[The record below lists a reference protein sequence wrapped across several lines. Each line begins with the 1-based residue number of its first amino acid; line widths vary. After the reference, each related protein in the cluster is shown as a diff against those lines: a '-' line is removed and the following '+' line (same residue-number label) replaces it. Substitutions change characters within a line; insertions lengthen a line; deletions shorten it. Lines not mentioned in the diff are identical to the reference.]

1 MNNTGL
7 TPPGLTIF
15 FLKNIMMMKRI
26 IITAVIVLFVSL
38 IASAQNIEVFPTNWW
53 VGMKMNKI
61 QLMVHGNSIGSFK
74 RVSCNYP
81 GVKITKVDRAK
92 SNNYLFI
99 DISISNV
106 AKAGKFKITCASV
119 DMVRDFNYELKPR
132 RFGKGKSFAQGI
144 TSADLIYLLMPDR
157 FSNGDPSNDKFG
169 DMNDTVVNRSIGA
182 RRHGGDL
189 KGIEQKLNYL
199 QDLGATALWLNPIV
213 QNDMPVYMESGRYNA
228 GFHGY
233 WQTEHY
239 KVDRRLGGNEAY
251 HHLIDAMH
259 NKGLKIIQD
268 VVYDFVGEKHF
279 LYKDMPDSSWFHWW
293 PTYTNTAYKD
303 QVLMDP
309 YASAIDKKIMSNGWF
324 AKHLP
329 DLNQENQQVVNF
341 LIQNSL
347 WWTEEFGLD
356 GWRMDT
362 YAYNNLEFLNKNNK
376 ALLDE
381 YPSIGIFAETWV
393 HGVPNQ
399 SFFTANKLKGIN
411 FESNL
416 PGVTDFQLNLYGIY
430 NALNQPFGWTEG
442 VNRLYTTL
450 SNDFIYKDPMKN
462 VIFLDN
468 HDVSRFYSS
477 INKDMRKYKMGIAWL
492 MTCRGIPQL
501 YYGTEILMEG
511 QTNPSDDFVRK
522 DFLGGWEEDSVD
534 KFTAAGR
541 TADENEAYNYL
552 KTFTRFRLSSSAI
565 RTGKMMQY
573 VPEEGVYVYFR
584 YDNNQTVMVV
594 MNQND
599 GEKTINLPR
608 FAERIN
614 GFTKAMDVATSTT
627 FNLSDKLSIGGKY
640 TLVLELKK

>member
-1 MNNTGL
+1 MV
-7 TPPGLTIF
+7 
-15 FLKNIMMMKRI
+15 MKRI
-26 IITAVIVLFVSL
+26 ALSFVFVIAAAF
-38 IASAQNIEVFPTNWW
+38 IAFSQSVNVYPTNWW

-61 QLMVHGNSIGSFK
+61 QLMVYGDGIGTYD

-81 GVKITKVDRAK
+81 GVKIAKVTRSK
-92 SNNYLFI
+92 NNNYLFI
-99 DISISNV
+99 DVSVSP
-106 AKAGKFKITCASV
+106 ATKPGKFKIRCAAV
-119 DMVRDFNYELKPR
+119 DMIRDFNYELKPR
-132 RFGKGKSFAQGI
+132 RPGKGKSFAQGLS
-144 TSADLIYLLMPDR
+144 SADLIYLIMPDR
-157 FSNGDPSNDKFG
+157 FSNGDVSNDKFA
-169 DMNDTVVNRSIGA
+169 DMADTICNRSIGA

-189 KGIEQKLNYL
+189 KGVEQKLDYIK
-199 QDLGATALWLNPIV
+199 DLGITALWLNPVV
-213 QNDMPVYMESGRYNA
+213 QNDMPAYMESGRYNA

-239 KVDRRLGGNEAY
+239 EVDKRLGGNEAY
-251 HHLIDAMH
+251 HQLIDAMH
-259 NKGLKIIQD
+259 SKGLKIIQD

-279 LYKDMPDSSWFHWW
+279 LYEDMPDSIWFHWW
-293 PTYTNTAYKD
+293 PSYTNTAYKD
-303 QVLMDP
+303 QTLMDP
-309 YASAIDKKIMSNGWF
+309 YASAIDKKIMSDGWF

-329 DLNQENQQVVNF
+329 DLNQENSMVANY
-341 LIQNSL
+341 LIQNSI

-362 YAYNNLEFLNKNNK
+362 YAYNNLEFLNRNNK

-381 YPSIGIFAETWV
+381 YPTLGIFAETWV

-450 SNDFIYKDPMKN
+450 SNDFIYKDATKN

-477 INKDMRKYKMGIAWL
+477 VGNDMRKYKMGIAWL

-511 QTNPSDDFVRK
+511 QTYPSDDLVRK
-522 DFLGGWEEDSVD
+522 DFPGGWKEDTVD

-541 TADENEAYNYL
+541 TAEENEAYNYL
-552 KTFTRFRLSSSAI
+552 KTFARYRLSSSAL

-573 VPEEGVYVYFR
+573 VPEDGVYVYFR
-584 YDNNQTVMVV
+584 YDKNQTVMIV
-594 MNQND
+594 MNPND
-599 GEKTINLPR
+599 GEKTINLSR
-608 FAERIN
+608 FNERIN
-614 GFTKAMDVATSTT
+614 GFAKATDIATGAT
-627 FNLSDKLSIGGKY
+627 FNLSDKLSVGGKY
-640 TLVLELKK
+640 TLVMELKK